1 MHLKSVCLLSAIFSL
16 SSTAVASKSCSGKD
30 TGSSRREINFLK
42 GAVTQ
47 YQLTNPLNDG
57 VACACY
63 LLRKFDRYAVFREGE
78 EEYLREANG
87 YWSAT
92 VWTTPRCIFTPSG
105 ASDVAKG
112 IAIMKECRA
121 LFAVKG
127 GGHYP
132 PPEMS
137 TITDGVLVALTK
149 LKTLELAEDKKS
161 VLVGPGLRWG
171 DVYRYLLP
179 HNVFVVG
186 GRITNVGVPGFL
198 LGGGISYL
206 GSRWGFGMD
215 NVEEFEVVLAD
226 SSVVR
231 ANKRSH
237 LDLFWALKGGSS
249 NFGIVTSFRLTA
261 HPITGKAW
269 IGKFA
274 YSTATDPDTG
284 KRNHMET
291 VLDKLQAF
299 VDKNDDT
306 SGVLPLFMY
315 VPQHG
320 GPIGDISV
328 IKLDVEGKMEMGAG
342 SIQGEYGPTPDMIH
356 VPKLFKDM
364 TEEIPPMMGAWNISH
379 PYQLTLAMNPD
390 APDGFRQSFRVHAAK
405 ATRESLELI
414 THIFY
419 NRIPE
424 LLEKLPAEEILQ
436 TLGQTSVI
444 IQPITKNML
453 KQGEKRGGNTFGI
466 NSSQS
471 YYWYII
477 TVTWF
482 DPKYDEIMNE
492 WSDLTSELT
501 YEALGKKGL
510 SHPFIYMNDAHGNQD
525 AFAGYGQREMKR
537 LKKIREQYDPKRL
550 WKKGLVGGYKIPE

>member
-1 MHLKSVCLLSAIFSL
+1 
-16 SSTAVASKSCSGKD
+16 
-30 TGSSRREINFLK
+30 
-42 GAVTQ
+42 
-47 YQLTNPLNDG
+47 
-57 VACACY
+57 
-63 LLRKFDRYAVFREGE
+63 
-78 EEYLREANG
+78 
-87 YWSAT
+87 
-92 VWTTPRCIFTPSG
+92 
-105 ASDVAKG
+105 
-112 IAIMKECRA
+112 
-121 LFAVKG
+121 
-127 GGHYP
+127 
-132 PPEMS
+132 MS

-161 VLVGPGLRWG
+161 VLVGPGLQWG

-390 APDGFRQSFRVHAAK
+390 APDGFRIDDGLPLYMSVATCQTVQTMKYKHYRHKEASTLIRGYDIIHSTSRPNFAK
-405 ATRESLELI
+405 GVCTPLGPPDLSDPLRTPPHLRRGSWEFELI
-414 THIFY
+414 SFQ
-419 NRIPE
+419 RSRVE
-424 LLEKLPAEEILQ
+424 
-436 TLGQTSVI
+436 
-444 IQPITKNML
+444 
-453 KQGEKRGGNTFGI
+453 
-466 NSSQS
+466 S
-471 YYWYII
+471 Y
-477 TVTWF
+477 TQVV
-482 DPKYDEIMNE
+482 
-492 WSDLTSELT
+492 DL
-501 YEALGKKGL
+501 
-510 SHPFIYMNDAHGNQD
+510 
-525 AFAGYGQREMKR
+525 
-537 LKKIREQYDPKRL
+537 
-550 WKKGLVGGYKIPE
+550 V